1 MRTAVIILNY
11 NSSDDCRICVSTL
24 KKQQEAEFEIVIVDN
39 CSKSEERS
47 AVESLCREQNCIFI
61 ANNENRGYNAGNNV
75 GLRYA
80 AEHGFPYALVCNP
93 DMIFKRNDFLKTLVD
108 VMERD
113 PEIAMC
119 GSDVITPEGVHQNP
133 KDAPEICWYQSFYWV
148 KSIFSRKNKSK
159 VPNWVDSPDK
169 SHFCKTLNG
178 CCLILRV
185 SFLQKTGFFDER
197 TFLYGEEPILARQVE
212 LSGKKAFYTAETQA
226 IHNHRKSKEG
236 SSSFCAKYWKK
247 SQLLYNWYYS
257 GYPFYGKCFAAVSIH
272 MYFLSLNIYHL
283 LKGDQR
289 NAKN

>member
-93 DMIFKRNDFLKTLVD
+93 DMIFKRDDFLKTLVD
-108 VMERD
+108 VMEHD

-133 KDAPEICWYQSFYWV
+133 KKAGRRHWINSFWWV
-148 KSIFSRKNKSK
+148 PYIFRRKRNTEHP
-159 VPNWVDSPDK
+159 VWVDQPEK
-169 SHFCKTLNG
+169 SHYCITLHG
-178 CCLILRV
+178 CCLLLRT
-185 SFLQKTGFFDER
+185 SFLKEIGFFDER

-212 LSGKKAFYTAETQA
+212 IFGKKAFYTAETQA
-226 IHNHRKSKEG
+226 IHNHQKSKEG
-236 SSSFCAKYWKK
+236 KNAIRLKHWKN

-257 GYPFYGKCFAAVSIH
+257 GYPLFGKCIAAVAIH
-272 MYFLSLNIYHL
+272 LYFTALNIID
-283 LKGDQR
+283 KR
-289 NAKN
+289 RKK